1 MFCYLF
7 PDSFFVYIFF
17 IYFIE
22 TQSNSNFFLFY
33 FFLVSNHQIL
43 YIHVNLTYI
52 FTSFFFFK
60 QTQPS
65 HMMLQCSSV
74 VDQNQ
79 CKISFFFL
87 ESLTSSILNASVF
100 FFFLRNFLFNIYLT
114 HFYFIFFFLSQ
125 ILFLKVELSND
136 NKG

>member
-7 PDSFFVYIFF
+7 PDSFFCLYFLFILLKHNQIQIFLFFIFF
-17 IYFIE
+17 W
-22 TQSNSNFFLFY
+22 SLH
-33 FFLVSNHQIL
+33 HQIYL
-43 YIHVNLTYI
+43 YTCQSYIYIHL
-52 FTSFFFFK
+52 FFFFK